1 MKFFGLLDHFPHLLL
16 GIDLDLH
23 LLLVGRWV
31 IPQRLQSTF
40 DFLVRVL
47 QPHVLVHILWQVI
60 ISLSLL
66 LIGRLLI
73 LMIH

>member
-1 MKFFGLLDHFPHLLL
+1 MKFFRLLDHFPHLLL

-23 LLLVGRWV
+23 LLLVSRWV
-31 IPQRLQSTF
+31 ISQRLQSTF

-47 QPHVLVHILWQVI
+47 QPHVLFQILWQVI